1 MCEKSVCKIED
12 IATDITVNSAIDD
25 LLAGRQILEAT
36 GIQDHY
42 KNALER
48 NGFDEWPEGV
58 LRLEVLYAKFRSK
71 LRQENQP
78 KPKRKG
84 KR

>member
-1 MCEKSVCKIED
+1 MCEKSLCHIED

-42 KNALER
+42 KSALER
-48 NGFDEWPEGV
+48 TGLDEWPEGV

-71 LRQENQP
+71 LRQDNQP